1 MKKLAKRLKKLAA
14 AAEALGADFTIN
26 IHPDGERDKFIGELG
41 VELGETPVVESSEG
55 TTWAYFLNR
64 KVAVFY

>member
-14 AAEALGADFTIN
+14 TAQSLGADYSVS
-26 IHPDGERDKFIGELG
+26 IHPDGNRAKFIGELG
-41 VELGETPVVESSEG
+41 VELGETPVVESREG
-55 TTWAYFLNR
+55 TTWAYFLDR